1 LILYCDEDVG
11 TKVPRAL
18 KLVGLRAVSAVSKG
32 AVSEPDIQWLERVGK
47 KRWLGISCNKDIL
60 NVPEERDSIINN
72 DVGIVF
78 FTSGNLHPKEKLLL
92 ILRKWQW
99 MEALDT
105 MEERPFA
112 FYLYTTGQ
120 TRKVL

>member
-1 LILYCDEDVG
+1 LILYSDEDVG

-18 KLVGLRAVSAVSKG
+18 KLVGLGAVSAVSKG

-47 KRWLGISCNKDIL
+47 KGWLGLSCNKSIL
-60 NVPEERDSIINN
+60 NVPEEHDAIINN
-72 DVGIVF
+72 NVGIIF
-78 FTSGNLHPKEKLLL
+78 ITSGNLHPKDKLLL

-99 MEALDT
+99 METLDET
-105 MEERPFA
+105 ESRPFA
-112 FYLYTTGQ
+112 YYLYATGQ

>member
-1 LILYCDEDVG
+1 MILYSDEDVG

-32 AVSEPDIQWLERVGK
+32 AVSEPDIQWLERVGEK
-47 KRWLGISCNKDIL
+47 GWLGLSCNKNIL
-60 NVPEERDSIINN
+60 NVPEERDAITNN
-72 DVGIVF
+72 NVGIIF
-78 FTSGNLHPKEKLLL
+78 ITSGNLHPRDKLLL

-99 MEALDT
+99 MEKVDAT
-105 MEERPFA
+105 ENKPFA